1 MEAPKLQTDVKP
13 LIQSDLEKYW
23 NEIADEL
30 DLKLLMEKGVPKLG
44 EHSGCI
50 EIDAQSTYFHDEFKP
65 HRIDVME
72 LLRKKC
78 GMPMLECKV
87 NPLYLEKDEVIYS
100 PQEKYKAMLQINPKL
115 VELRKVFPQ
124 IDY

>member
-1 MEAPKLQTDVKP
+1 MKP

>member
-65 HRIDVME
+65 HRIDIME